1 MRLLANTANHYQLLK
16 LSRAF
21 KHSTHIL
28 ATTPAP
34 VRISCGVSFWQTLQ
48 NRSARGKAA
57 GCDEFPIHESI
68 VWPPMVDIVLLVG
81 ARVKSER
88 YHAAVLAR

>member
-1 MRLLANTANHYQLLK
+1 MKYWLLHGA
-16 LSRAF
+16 
-21 KHSTHIL
+21 IE
-28 ATTPAP
+28 
-34 VRISCGVSFWQTLQ
+34 

-57 GCDEFPIHESI
+57 GCDEFPGHESI

-88 YHAAVLAR
+88 YHQRYWQDGG